1 MKTWA
6 FGYPKLGEKREYK
19 KLLEGFW
26 AGKITEEEF
35 LKGIEELEKY
45 RLETYKK
52 YVDSVPVGELNLY
65 DFMLDTALMLGVIP
79 ERFKGKEGLELYYE
93 MARGKQALE
102 MTKWFNTNYHYLV
115 PEIEKAEFSL
125 RENKPLKAYKE
136 AKEKF
141 GLEGRP
147 TLVGPYTF
155 LKLSKTLQKVGEE
168 GGLPIY
174 HMEKIESAKVLKT
187 LMDKLIPVY
196 KRILQE
202 LKAEGVKE
210 VQIDEPA
217 FVLNLNGEEVE
228 IIENAYRTLTE
239 GLEGMDIYLIT
250 YYEGIDDR
258 YFERIVNLPVT
269 GIGLDFVSSE
279 RNLRNLRSKGF
290 PKSKKL
296 VAGVVPG
303 RNVWR
308 LDLNKTAQL
317 LKELIDIV
325 EEENLII
332 ANAQPLYHLP
342 ITVEPEKKLPEGLKE
357 RLSFAK
363 ERLGEIKL
371 LKGILGGDSRAKAIA
386 DEVSKLLGQPF
397 GRNEEVIKRIKN
409 LKEEDFV
416 RKPSYGERDK
426 VQRELL
432 GLPLF
437 PTTTIGSFP
446 QTPDVRKAR
455 VKYRKGELSEEE
467 YKKFIQ
473 GKIKE
478 AIHLQEEL
486 GLDVF
491 VHGEFE
497 RSDMVEYFAELLDGI
512 ATTSH
517 GWVISYGSRVYR
529 PPIIYGDVSRP
540 KPMTVEWITYA
551 QSLTDK
557 PVKGM
562 LTGPVTILN
571 WSYAREDIPRSEIA
585 YQIALAIL
593 DEVLD
598 LERNGINIIQID
610 EPAFREAVPIKK
622 EEWDDYFN
630 WAIKAFRLSNS
641 KVKPETQIHTH
652 MCYSDFNEIIEQ
664 IYEMDFDVIS
674 IEASRSKGEIIE
686 AFEKFGKWD
695 RQIGVGV
702 YDIHSPAIPS
712 KEEMKAVMQRVMK
725 VLPKELLWV
734 NPDCGLKTRKWEEV
748 IPALK
753 NMVEVAKELRKEY
766 GNS

>member
-1 MKTWA
+1 MRTWA

-26 AGKITEEEF
+26 AGKISEDEF
-35 LKGIEELEKY
+35 LKGIEQLEAY
-45 RLETYKK
+45 RLNTYKEC
-52 YVDSVPVGELNLY
+52 VDSVPVGELNLY
-65 DFMLDTALMLGVIP
+65 DFMLDTALMFGVIP
-79 ERFKGKEGLELYYE
+79 ERFQGKEGLDLYYE

-115 PEIEKAEFSL
+115 PEIEKAEFVL
-125 RENKPLKAYKE
+125 RENKPLKAWKE
-136 AKEKF
+136 AKEKY
-141 GLEGRP
+141 GIEGRP
-147 TLVGPYTF
+147 VIIGPYTF

-174 HMEKIESAKVLKT
+174 HMEKIEDPKILKA

-196 KRILQE
+196 RQMLQE
-202 LKAEGVKE
+202 LKEAGVKE

-217 FVLNLNGEEVE
+217 FVLNLSDEEVA
-228 IIENAYRTLTE
+228 IIEEAYKELTKDLE
-239 GLEGMDIYLIT
+239 GLDIYVVT
-250 YYEGIDDR
+250 YYEGIDDQ
-258 YFERIVNLPVT
+258 YFERIVNLPVS

-279 RNLRNLRSKGF
+279 RNLKNIRQKGF
-290 PKSKKL
+290 PKGKKL

-308 LDLNKTAQL
+308 LNLNKTAEV
-317 LKELIDIV
+317 LKELKDLV
-325 EEENLII
+325 GEENLII
-332 ANAQPLYHLP
+332 SNAQPLYHLP
-342 ITVEPEKKLPEGLKE
+342 ITVAPENKLPEGLKE

-363 ERLGEIKL
+363 ERLEEIRL
-371 LKGILGGDSRAKAIA
+371 LKGILEGDEAAIAKANEI
-386 DEVSKLLGQPF
+386 EELLSQPF
-397 GRNEEVIKRIKN
+397 GRNEEVVNRIKN

-416 RKPSYGERDK
+416 RQPPYEERDK
-426 VQRELL
+426 TQRELL
-432 GLPLF
+432 KLPLF

-478 AIHLQEEL
+478 AIELQEEL

-540 KPMTVEWITYA
+540 KAMTVEWITYA

-571 WSYAREDIPRSEIA
+571 WSYAREDIPRREIA

-598 LERNGINIIQID
+598 LERNGIKIIQID

-622 EEWDDYFN
+622 EEWNDYFD

-652 MCYSDFNEIIEQ
+652 MCYSDFNDIIEQ

-702 YDIHSPAIPS
+702 YDIHSPAIPT
-712 KEEMKAVMQRVMK
+712 KEEMKAVMLRVMK

-753 NMVEVAKELRKEY
+753 NMVEMAKELREEY
-766 GNS
+766 GNK

>member
-1 MKTWA
+1 MRTWA

-26 AGKITEEEF
+26 SGKISEEEF
-35 LKGIEELEKY
+35 LKGIEDLEAY
-45 RLETYKK
+45 RLNTYKQF
-52 YVDSVPVGELNLY
+52 VDSIPVGELNFY
-65 DFMLDTALMLGVIP
+65 DFMLDTALMFGVIP
-79 ERFKGKEGLELYYE
+79 ERFKGKEGLELYYD

-115 PEIEKAEFSL
+115 PEIEKPEFEL

-141 GLEGRP
+141 GIEGRP
-147 TLVGPYTF
+147 VVIGPYTF
-155 LKLSKTLQKVGEE
+155 IKLSKTLQKVGEE

-174 HMEKIESAKVLKT
+174 HMEKIEKPEVLKA
-187 LMDKLIPVY
+187 LLEKLIPVY
-196 KRILQE
+196 RQMLLE
-202 LKAEGVKE
+202 LKEAGVKE

-217 FVLNLNGEEVE
+217 FVLNLNDEEVA
-228 IIENAYRTLTE
+228 IIEETYRKLTE
-239 GLEGMDIYLIT
+239 GLEGLDIYVVT
-250 YYEGIDDR
+250 YYEGIDDQ
-258 YFERIVNLPVT
+258 YFERIINLPVT

-279 RNLRNLRSKGF
+279 RNLKNIRQKGF
-290 PKSKKL
+290 PKGKKL

-308 LDLNKTAQL
+308 LDLNKTADL
-317 LKELIDIV
+317 LRELANIV
-325 EEENLII
+325 GEENLII
-332 ANAQPLYHLP
+332 SNAQPLYHLP
-342 ITVEPEKKLPEGLKE
+342 ITVEPENKLPEGLKE

-363 ERLGEIKL
+363 ERLGEIRL
-371 LKGILGGDSRAKAIA
+371 LKGLLEGDEGAKAKA
-386 DEVSKLLGQPF
+386 DEISALLSKPF
-397 GRNEEVIKRIKN
+397 GRNEEVINRIKN

-416 RKPSYGERDK
+416 RKPSYPERDK

-432 GLPLF
+432 RLPLF

-467 YKKFIQ
+467 YRKFIQ

-478 AIHLQEEL
+478 AIELQEEL

-598 LERNGINIIQID
+598 LERNGIKIIQID

-622 EEWDDYFN
+622 EEWNDYFD

-652 MCYSDFNEIIEQ
+652 MCYSDFNDIIEQ

-686 AFEKFGKWD
+686 AFEQFGKWD

-712 KEEMKAVMQRVMK
+712 KEEMKAVMLRVMK

-753 NMVEVAKELRKEY
+753 NMVEMAKELRKEY
-766 GNS
+766 GNN

>member
-1 MKTWA
+1 MRTWA

-115 PEIEKAEFSL
+115 PEIEKAEFTL

-141 GLEGRP
+141 GIEGRP

-174 HMEKIESAKVLKT
+174 HMEKIENTQVLKA
-187 LMDKLIPVY
+187 LMDKLVPVY
-196 KRILQE
+196 KQILQE

-217 FVLNLNGEEVE
+217 FVLNLNDEEVA
-228 IIENAYRTLTE
+228 IIEDAYKTLTE
-239 GLEGMDIYLIT
+239 GLEGLDIYLIT
-250 YYEGIDDR
+250 YYEGIDDQ

-279 RNLRNLRSKGF
+279 RNLRNIRSKGF
-290 PKSKKL
+290 PKGKKL

-308 LDLNKTAQL
+308 LDLNKTAEL
-317 LKELIDIV
+317 LKELIEIV
-325 EEENLII
+325 GEENLII

-342 ITVEPEKKLPEGLKE
+342 ITVEPENKLPEGLKE

-371 LKGILGGDSRAKAIA
+371 LKELLSGDSRAKAIA
-386 DEVSKLLGQPF
+386 DEVSKLLSQPF

-416 RKPSYGERDK
+416 RKPSYSERDK
-426 VQRELL
+426 VQRKLL
-432 GLPLF
+432 GLPAF

-571 WSYAREDIPRSEIA
+571 WSYAREDIPKSEIA

-598 LERNGINIIQID
+598 LERNGIKIIQID

-674 IEASRSKGEIIE
+674 IEASRSKGEIIS

-753 NMVEVAKELRKEY
+753 NMVEVAKELRKEH

>member
-1 MKTWA
+1 MRTWA

-26 AGKITEEEF
+26 SGKISQEEF
-35 LKGIEELEKY
+35 LKGIEELERY
-45 RLETYKK
+45 RLETYKR
-52 YVDSVPVGELNLY
+52 YADSVPVGELNLY

-79 ERFKGKEGLELYYE
+79 ERFKGKEGLELYYD

-115 PEIEKAEFSL
+115 PEIEKGEFTL

-141 GLEGRP
+141 GIEGRP
-147 TLVGPYTF
+147 VLIGPYTF

-168 GGLPIY
+168 GGLPVY
-174 HMEKIESAKVLKT
+174 HMEKIEDPQVLKA

-196 KRILQE
+196 RQILQE
-202 LKAEGVKE
+202 LKEAGVKE

-217 FVLNLNGEEVE
+217 FVLNLTDEEVA
-228 IIENAYRTLTE
+228 IIEEAYKKLTE
-239 GLEGMDIYLIT
+239 GLEGIDIYLIT
-250 YYEGIDDR
+250 YYEGIDEQ

-269 GIGLDFVSSE
+269 GIGLDFVSSN
-279 RNLRNLRSKGF
+279 RNLKNIRSKGF
-290 PKSKKL
+290 PKGKKL

-308 LDLNKTAQL
+308 LDLNKTAEL
-317 LKELIDIV
+317 LKELMNIV
-325 EEENLII
+325 GEENLII

-342 ITVEPEKKLPEGLKE
+342 ITVEPENKLPEGLKE

-363 ERLGEIKL
+363 ERLQEIKL
-371 LKGILGGDSRAKAIA
+371 LKGLLTGDEGAKAKA
-386 DEVSKLLGQPF
+386 DEISKLLAQPF

-416 RKPSYGERDK
+416 RKPAYGDRDK
-426 VQRELL
+426 IQRKLL
-432 GLPLF
+432 RLPLF

-467 YKKFIQ
+467 YKRFIQ
-473 GKIKE
+473 SKIRE
-478 AIHLQEEL
+478 AIELQEEL

-598 LERNGINIIQID
+598 LERNGIKIIQID

-712 KEEMKAVMQRVMK
+712 KEEMKAVMERVMK

-753 NMVEVAKELRKEY
+753 NMVEMAKELRKEY

>member
-26 AGKITEEEF
+26 SGKISEEEF

-45 RLETYKK
+45 RLETYKEF
-52 YVDSVPVGELNLY
+52 VDSVPVGELNLY
-65 DFMLDTALMLGVIP
+65 DFMLDTALMLGVVP
-79 ERFKGKEGLELYYE
+79 ERFKGKDGLELYYE

-115 PEIEKAEFSL
+115 PEIEKAEFEL
-125 RENKPLKAYKE
+125 VENKPLKAWKE

-141 GLEGRP
+141 GIEGRP
-147 TLVGPYTF
+147 VVIGPYTF

-168 GGLPIY
+168 GGLPVY
-174 HMEKIESAKVLKT
+174 HMEKIEDPEVLGA
-187 LMDKLIPVY
+187 LMEKLVPVY
-196 KRILQE
+196 KQLLKE
-202 LKAEGVKE
+202 LKEAGVKE
-210 VQIDEPA
+210 VQVDEPA
-217 FVLNLNGEEVE
+217 FVLNLNDREVE
-228 IIENAYRTLTE
+228 IIEKAYQELTKDLE
-239 GLEGMDIYLIT
+239 GLEVFVIT

-258 YFERIVNLPVT
+258 YFTRIVNLPVS
-269 GIGLDFVSSE
+269 GIGLDFVSSG
-279 RNLRNLRSKGF
+279 RNLKNIHEKGF
-290 PKSKKL
+290 PKGKKL

-308 LDLNKTAQL
+308 IDPKRTSAL
-317 LKELIDIV
+317 LEYLKSIV
-325 EEENLII
+325 GEENLII
-332 ANAQPLYHLP
+332 SNAQPLYHLP
-342 ITVEPEKKLPEGLKE
+342 ITVEVENKLPEGLKE
-357 RLSFAK
+357 RLAFAK
-363 ERLGEIKL
+363 ERLGELKL
-371 LKGILGGDSRAKAIA
+371 LKGILRGEAAALEKAEEI
-386 DEVSKLLGQPF
+386 SKLLAQPF
-397 GRNEEVIKRIKN
+397 GRNEEVVKRIKA

-426 VQRELL
+426 IQRKLL

-478 AIHLQEEL
+478 AIQLQEEL

-598 LERNGINIIQID
+598 LERNGIKIIQID

-622 EEWDDYFN
+622 EEWDDYFE
-630 WAIKAFRLSNS
+630 WAIKAFRLSNA

-686 AFEKFGKWD
+686 AFEKFGRWD

-702 YDIHSPAIPS
+702 YDIHSPAIPT
-712 KEEMKAVMQRVMK
+712 KEEMKAVMLRVMK

-748 IPALK
+748 VPALK
-753 NMVEVAKELRKEY
+753 NMVEMAKELREEFK
-766 GNS
+766 NS